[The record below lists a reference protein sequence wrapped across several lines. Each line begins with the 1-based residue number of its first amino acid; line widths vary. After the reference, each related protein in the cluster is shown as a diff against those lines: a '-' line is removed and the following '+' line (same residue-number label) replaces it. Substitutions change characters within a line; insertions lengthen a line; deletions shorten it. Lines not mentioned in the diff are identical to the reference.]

1 MCSEFAEMTPI
12 QSWFLLY
19 GDAVPPVEVANATFE
34 EVFLEKLDR
43 LSQEALESRQ
53 DGEIDDDKAIEVI
66 DFVTASLEA
75 AAADK
80 DVPSGAILQA
90 GLKLAITAL
99 SLQLGE

>member
-19 GDAVPPVEVANATFE
+19 GDEVPPVEVANATFQ

-53 DGEIDDDKAIEVI
+53 DREIDDDKAIAVI
-66 DFVTASLEA
+66 EFVTASLVA
-75 AAADK
+75 AGESP
-80 DVPSGAILQA
+80 DVPSAAILEA
-90 GLKLAITAL
+90 GLKLAITVLLA
-99 SLQLGE
+99 QGEE

>member
-19 GDAVPPVEVANATFE
+19 GDEVPSVEVAYATFQ

-43 LSQEALESRQ
+43 LSQEALENRQ
-53 DGEIDDDKAIEVI
+53 DGEIDDDKAVEVI
-66 DFVTASLEA
+66 DFVTVSLEA
-75 AAADK
+75 AAASP
-80 DVPSGAILQA
+80 DVPSGVILQA

-99 SLQLGE
+99 LIQEEE

>member
-1 MCSEFAEMTPI
+1 MTPI

-19 GDAVPPVEVANATFE
+19 GDEVPSVEVANATFE
-34 EVFLEKLDR
+34 EVFSEKLEQ

-90 GLKLAITAL
+90 GLKLAITAFL
-99 SLQLGE
+99 MKVGE

>member
-1 MCSEFAEMTPI
+1 MSSEFAEMTPI

-19 GDAVPPVEVANATFE
+19 GDAVPSVEVANATFE
-34 EVFLEKLDR
+34 EVFSEKLEKL
-43 LSQEALESRQ
+43 SQQALESRQ

-90 GLKLAITAL
+90 GLKLAITAFL
-99 SLQLGE
+99 MQAGE